1 MKMIMEMGDQ
11 EIVQWLQNE
20 GLLKRN
26 LQCIACGSFLT
37 LTAMNDRDKM
47 GWRCLNYGCD
57 KKNHTVS
64 VRIQSFFSG
73 SKLTLKDQVLLVL
86 FWSET
91 ISNQKASRLLKISR
105 KTVTKLFQKFRN
117 LTSQHFQMHPI
128 QLGGPGII
136 VQIDES
142 VFSTKAKYHRGA
154 ALHQKSLWVFG
165 AVDEDGMGYME
176 IVEDRT
182 RVTLEAVVIN
192 RIRAGSVIHSDC
204 WASYNHISTIANKNF
219 THGTVNHSNKDF
231 PFKDPITGVHTNRI
245 EGYWSKHK
253 RPLKAMCGVPR
264 NLLQSYIDEFLFKE
278 RIPSGVNK
286 FQAVCD
292 LIKDTHV

>member
-1 MKMIMEMGDQ
+1 
-11 EIVQWLQNE
+11 
-20 GLLKRN
+20 
-26 LQCIACGSFLT
+26 
-37 LTAMNDRDKM
+37 
-47 GWRCLNYGCD
+47 
-57 KKNHTVS
+57 
-64 VRIQSFFSG
+64 
-73 SKLTLKDQVLLVL
+73 
-86 FWSET
+86 
-91 ISNQKASRLLKISR
+91 
-105 KTVTKLFQKFRN
+105 
-117 LTSQHFQMHPI
+117 MHPI

-154 ALHQKSLWVFG
+154 ALNQKPLWVFE

-176 IVEDRT
+176 IVEDRS
-182 RVTLEAVVIN
+182 RMTLEAVINN
-192 RIRAGSVIHSDC
+192 RIIAGSVIHSDC
-204 WASYNHISTIANKNF
+204 WPSYNHISTIANKNF
-219 THGTVNHSNKDF
+219 THGTVNHSNKKY

-292 LIKDTHV
+292 LIKDIYA